1 MDQLIKVSANF
12 LTHWLIVFWHI
23 PTVLSAIRLIWN
35 DFLLNDFIGWYS
47 LCFPNCPIWQGH
59 RIQSKQNS
67 FWPPYFLFCGN
78 LRKGCIFRME
88 AKHLLSSQLTKKS
101 YKSVVWYQIT
111 SLLRLSVWKTYL
123 PTFRTSPTTLFG
135 SHAYVQLEICIVKCN
150 CTENTQ

>member
-12 LTHWLIVFWHI
+12 LTHWLIVSWHI

-47 LCFPNCPIWQGH
+47 FCFPNCPIWEGH
-59 RIQSKQNS
+59 RIRSKQK
-67 FWPPYFLFCGN
+67 FVLTPLLFV
-78 LRKGCIFRME
+78 LRKFKKRMHFRME
-88 AKHLLSSQLTKKS
+88 AKHLLFSQLTKKS
-101 YKSVVWYQIT
+101 YKSVVRYQIT